1 MIPLVGHVIVLAQE
15 GGGPGLEAL
24 AGNLLSNPLS
34 IVLLLIGA
42 LLIGVSV
49 LVLGYLTLG
58 AVIEFVVPDVSQGPP
73 PQGR

>member
-1 MIPLVGHVIVLAQE
+1 MLPLVGHVIVLAQE

-42 LLIGVSV
+42 LLVGVSV
-49 LVLGYLTLG
+49 MALGYLTLG
-58 AVIEFVVPDVSQGPP
+58 AVAEFVLPDFSQGQP
-73 PQGR
+73 PQDR